1 MHYRKK
7 QDISNAFINK
17 SIIGNAIIPVIKY
30 LDLGK
35 NSEKGGKEMSGMI
48 IALISGILMSVQ
60 GVWNAGVTKQSGIW
74 MASGFVQ
81 LLALLVCIA
90 AWFLTGKQG
99 TVSDL
104 MHVQPKYILLG
115 GALGAFIT
123 YTVIQSMNQLGPA
136 KSVML
141 IVCAQLIA
149 AYLIN
154 LFGWFGA
161 EKEVFE
167 WRKLIGIVVFIIGV
181 VIFKWK

>member
-1 MHYRKK
+1 
-7 QDISNAFINK
+7 
-17 SIIGNAIIPVIKY
+17 
-30 LDLGK
+30 
-35 NSEKGGKEMSGMI
+35 MSGWI

-60 GVWNAGVTKQSGIW
+60 GVWNAGVTKQSGVWI
-74 MASGFVQ
+74 ASAFVQ
-81 LLALLVCIA
+81 LLALVVCII
-90 AWFLTGKQG
+90 AWFVTGRQG
-99 TVSDL
+99 SVSDL
-104 MHVQPKYILLG
+104 MNVQPKYILLG

-136 KSVML
+136 RSVML

-167 WRKLIGIVVFIIGV
+167 WRKLIGVIVFLAGV